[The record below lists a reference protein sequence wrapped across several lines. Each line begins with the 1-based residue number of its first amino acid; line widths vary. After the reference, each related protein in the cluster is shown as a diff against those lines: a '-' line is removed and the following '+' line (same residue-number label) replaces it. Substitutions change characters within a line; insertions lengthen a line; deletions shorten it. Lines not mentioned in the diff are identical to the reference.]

1 LPEKTDAI
9 LNHFTN
15 GSFSRESAAR
25 MLPIDD
31 AACLSGDRLMT
42 WLPNFLTLSRIIL
55 LLPVMGLLATA
66 ESAAA
71 FQLAFVL
78 FLIAALTD
86 LVDGWAARHWHCV
99 SNVGAFLDP
108 LADKIMSNVLLVF
121 LACRYPAW
129 ISLWMVL
136 LLLAREFAVQGFRS
150 MAPCLGVMIRTE
162 LLSKLK
168 TLFQLVSVGAVMAG
182 LGWKNLEP
190 LAMQVALTSLALA
203 LAAGYI
209 SMTMIFFRNADLWSR
224 RPLDMEPR

>member
-1 LPEKTDAI
+1 
-9 LNHFTN
+9 
-15 GSFSRESAAR
+15 
-25 MLPIDD
+25 
-31 AACLSGDRLMT
+31 MT

-66 ESAAA
+66 EDAVIYR
-71 FQLAFVL
+71 LAFGL

-150 MAPCLGVMIRTE
+150 MAPCMGVMIRTE

-168 TLFQLVSVGAVMAG
+168 TLFQLIAAGAVIAG
-182 LGWKNLEP
+182 LGWKSLEAIAMP
-190 LAMQVALTSLALA
+190 LALSSLILALA
-203 LAAGYI
+203 SGYI
-209 SMTMIFFRNADLWSR
+209 SMTMIFIRNADLWSR
-224 RPLDMEPR
+224 RPLNMESR